1 MNLQAR
7 KCAPFP
13 DSFARS
19 ALMSSRI
26 LAPVRRWR
34 SLAWERPM
42 KTAQQA
48 VTAIVGDKP
57 WNEARQVVAAPAPSR
72 APAVA
77 QKVEMRASPAVAP
90 LNAAVSSGSLQLTGL
105 VRRVRFQSPET
116 GYTVMQFQLDE
127 SPGSRKQ
134 VLTVVGHLAK
144 VRLSS
149 VQGFGSAWRPLLARS
164 MCGAGLAQQ
173 STFGPPTY
181 ASTTR

>member
-1 MNLQAR
+1 
-7 KCAPFP
+7 
-13 DSFARS
+13 
-19 ALMSSRI
+19 
-26 LAPVRRWR
+26 
-34 SLAWERPM
+34 M

>member
-7 KCAPFP
+7 KCALFP
-13 DSFARS
+13 DSFAHS
-19 ALMSSRI
+19 AHMSSRI

-57 WNEARQVVAAPAPSR
+57 WNEARQAAAAPAPSR

-77 QKVEMRASPAVAP
+77 QKVEMRASPAVSP
-90 LNAAVSSGSLQLTGL
+90 GNAAASSGSLQLTGL

-144 VRLSS
+144 VR
-149 VQGFGSAWRPLLARS
+149 FGSAQGLGKAPLWDAFAGQGLARPLTLH
-164 MCGAGLAQQ
+164 
-173 STFGPPTY
+173 PPTSH